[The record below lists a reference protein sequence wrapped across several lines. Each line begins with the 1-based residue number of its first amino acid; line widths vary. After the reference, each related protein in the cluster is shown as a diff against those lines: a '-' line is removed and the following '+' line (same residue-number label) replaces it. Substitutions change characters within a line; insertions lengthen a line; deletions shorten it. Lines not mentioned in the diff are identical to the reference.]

1 MKKLTLLI
9 ALLLMGGVN
18 SFSQEKK
25 TTPERIKLVPSSHQ
39 SKNTKSKAE
48 QIKDLEAHL
57 EAIDAKEAYI
67 RKSPEETK
75 IAQKNGWFENAEKQ
89 RKEIKA
95 KIQELKK

>member
-9 ALLLMGGVN
+9 AVLLMGGV